1 MNFAEWEPVYEAIL
15 AAFGFPRAADE
26 AAREELAELFSS
38 HAFDRD
44 RLRTLAGE
52 TVVVAGAAPSLPD
65 DLDRIGEQDVVIGA
79 STAVDTLLDAGI
91 EVDLMT
97 TDLDKNPTTVRRL
110 TAAGVP
116 VAIHAHG
123 DNRTLLRE
131 VVPDLPEEHVLATT
145 QAAPRAGVENY
156 GGFTDGDR
164 AAFLADGVGARKL
177 KLVGWGFEDSTAS
190 PIKRRKLAWA
200 ERLLYWL
207 ETRREEAFD
216 VLENRRKGIDRS
228 ALPVE

>member
-1 MNFAEWEPVYEAIL
+1 
-15 AAFGFPRAADE
+15 
-26 AAREELAELFSS
+26 
-38 HAFDRD
+38 
-44 RLRTLAGE
+44 
-52 TVVVAGAAPSLPD
+52 VVVAGAGPSLAD
-65 DLDRIGEQDVVIGA
+65 DLDRIGESDVVIGA

-91 EVDLMT
+91 AVELMT
-97 TDLDKNPTTVRRL
+97 TDLDKNPATVRRL
-110 TAAGVP
+110 TEAGVP

-123 DNRTLLRE
+123 DNRALLRE

-164 AAFLADGVGARKL
+164 GAFLADHFGAGRIAF
-177 KLVGWGFEDSTAS
+177 VGWEVADPTVS

-207 ETRREEAFD
+207 ETRRGKAFD
-216 VLENRRKGIDRS
+216 VLEDRRAGIDRS

>member
-1 MNFAEWEPVYEAIL
+1 MDFSEWEPIYEEIL
-15 AAFGFPRAADE
+15 ADFGFQRAADE
-26 AAREELAELFSS
+26 TAREELAELSS
-38 HAFDRD
+38 PHAFDRD
-44 RLRTLAGE
+44 RLGTLAGE
-52 TVVVAGAAPSLPD
+52 RVVVAGSGPSLPD
-65 DLDRIGEQDVVIGA
+65 DLDRIGEHDVVIAA
-79 STAVDTLLDAGI
+79 STAVDVLDDAGI
-91 EVDLMT
+91 DVDLMT
-97 TDLDKNPTTVRRL
+97 TDLDKNPATVRRL

-123 DNRTLLRE
+123 DNRALLRE

-164 AAFLADGVGARKL
+164 AAFLADGFGASEL
-177 KLVGWGFEDSTAS
+177 KFVGWGFEDSTVP

-207 ETRREEAFD
+207 ETRRREAFD

-228 ALPVE
+228 ALPVD